1 MDPFT
6 QRMLEKAEQ
15 RSRALG
21 ISSTDASKF
30 PCGDANTSSSSMAST
45 ISTGS
50 NMGSGVGAACAMAL
64 ASQQKQ
70 QLPLHSSTNTTSSGG
85 GGAVNKLHVVEKTM
99 ETMASNSQN
108 RSSNGSP
115 RKVLRQFSAVDKE
128 NMDLGIE
135 INIMTDKNVE
145 VQVQVEEQE
154 ITDDEQ
160 YHKHMAKIGNI
171 ASEGSQRSVAN
182 NNNEPVAKIR
192 DTSRNRLQRLGA
204 LYSDK
209 DDLSSPIHRTEA
221 NFHADNK
228 DETDL
233 DNQLHKPKQRFC
245 KLAALASTINQWED
259 DTSHH
264 HIITPTTELPKV
276 PPPKPDLPSRGRLRA
291 EASHGKGQAPQPPK
305 EQTPPPT
312 KEVAPQPPKQQAP
325 KSPKAQKS
333 PKHSAPKSPKNLA
346 PKSPKEKEQ
355 KTKQL
360 KWDPKVLNSLEA
372 QGFQRRESSTVKVLY
387 DFKQDEE
394 MKEEEEPQTMTV
406 SKPVENT
413 KEEKRVVG
421 KLDTTKFNVLAANSQ
436 EKKPPVAEKKIP
448 TVKAGTVSGRA
459 AIFEAQANQQQ
470 QQKPQ
475 KDPTE
480 LSLKE
485 RMKLFEKNKG
495 EALIPKAAF
504 GMAPPISKIL
514 QDSHKKEEQ
523 QTKVASSSTAV
534 NSSNAT
540 STTTTNVQPPAPVL
554 VKTKT
559 ESKLR
564 DKVAAIFG
572 STQSENKIK
581 EDIRKQREEDMQ
593 VLANRFNKQKEIFAQ
608 QQQQQQHTSTKDQEL
623 KELAQQAQVKAAAAS
638 LITSA
643 SSTRPQATPPPPPP
657 PMPTASQQQ
666 SSKRRSPGDA
676 IDGITDDSKRLRP
689 NRLYPALSDLE
700 SNESFSDNENNYC
713 NANTASAL
721 STADEM
727 RASLEPLR
735 GQDAA
740 TAAAVNDED
749 NEDSYMETE
758 TEDSS
763 VGICNGSL
771 GREIMQVV
779 QKNDKQLTNIKE
791 VRYADKNEYY
801 EDATRDSS
809 LNTSE
814 ESMGMDD
821 YLDEALEDNE
831 DGDDDITQDEEDD
844 ENNSRLS
851 KGSKGTT
858 ASNSFSFRK
867 ANTPNRQ
874 TNYQT
879 IQEEQSDDQQSVTNV
894 ETSNDNGGGDAIS
907 SGYMHPVK
915 SELSINKEN
924 ENVVTLVH
932 TVSFYRRQQSANS
945 ANSTPIR
952 KICREQQVLRSAM
965 EKLETKGVGEQVHFV
980 HEPAEESDEE
990 SQSEAEQDDSHL
1002 VQEKIKK
1009 LLEEVCKQQQ
1019 VIAQTSQA
1027 LNLCAAT
1034 IEFSG
1039 STESVEGER
1048 HLLVAT
1054 HRRQA
1059 CLDEV
1064 QRLRVEKTLRPLGA
1078 PREKGRLTVKEITI
1092 PLRQDYIRK
1101 LAAETISGHHLVCL
1115 LKYNEHVL
1123 ATKTVPTLP
1132 GLLAVKFP
1140 DVLQLNN
1147 VYADFRV
1154 TLEIYGMTA
1163 QREVLPHEVKYH
1175 INLNKKSGA
1184 KTPKKKGSD
1193 NRLIMPPVQSP
1204 AGPHAVR
1211 TPALVQYGFAIFS
1224 LREIQ
1229 RTTWTLTQ
1237 VLGVSPLEGVVHMKV
1252 NCELSVSVEY
1262 KGFLTMFEDI
1272 SGFGA
1277 WHRRWCHLNGT
1288 MLNYWK
1294 YPDDEKKKAPM
1305 GSIDLYTCSSQKVN
1319 TAPRDICARLN
1330 TMLLECQRPARETD
1344 HESLVIVPNGRTT
1357 TVRYLL
1363 SADTKE
1369 EREEW
1374 CAYFNKALTLL
1385 RAWGPPQ

>member
-21 ISSTDASKF
+21 ISNADVSKF
-30 PCGDANTSSSSMAST
+30 PVCDKEASSNFNAL
-45 ISTGS
+45 
-50 NMGSGVGAACAMAL
+50 SGACATTMAM
-64 ASQQKQ
+64 ASQQQ
-70 QLPLHSSTNTTSSGG
+70 QQQKPMHTIVSADGSG
-85 GGAVNKLHVVEKTM
+85 ANKNRLNVIEKNNKDKNINP
-99 ETMASNSQN
+99 ASPQ
-108 RSSNGSP
+108 
-115 RKVLRQFSAVDKE
+115 KILRQFSAVDKE

-135 INIMTDKNVE
+135 INIVTDKNVE
-145 VQVQVEEQE
+145 VQVQVEEQ
-154 ITDDEQ
+154 DCSSDEERKEVKYAVTEQ
-160 YHKHMAKIGNI
+160 KQDQP
-171 ASEGSQRSVAN
+171 S
-182 NNNEPVAKIR
+182 AKIR

-204 LYSDK
+204 LYSNT
-209 DDLSSPIHRTEA
+209 DDLSSPIHRTEGK
-221 NFHADNK
+221 FHAEGNEDSVDSQLRK
-228 DETDL
+228 P
-233 DNQLHKPKQRFC
+233 NQRLG
-245 KLAALASTINQWED
+245 KLAALANTINQWED

-264 HIITPTTELPKV
+264 GTTTQ
-276 PPPKPDLPSRGRLRA
+276 PPPKPELPSRGRVA
-291 EASHGKGQAPQPPK
+291 IETQNKTTVSQP
-305 EQTPPPT
+305 ED
-312 KEVAPQPPKQQAP
+312 
-325 KSPKAQKS
+325 QKS
-333 PKHSAPKSPKNLA
+333 NSNENNKI
-346 PKSPKEKEQ
+346 
-355 KTKQL
+355 KQL
-360 KWDPKVLNSLEA
+360 KWDPKVINSLEA
-372 QGFQRRESSTVKVLY
+372 QGFQRRESSTVKVSY
-387 DFKQDEE
+387 EFAESKDSARESACTTTDKP
-394 MKEEEEPQTMTV
+394 KEDI
-406 SKPVENT
+406 S
-413 KEEKRVVG
+413 EEKRVVG
-421 KLDTTKFNVLAANSQ
+421 KLNANKFASMATNAA
-436 EKKPPVAEKKIP
+436 AEKKVQQNEKKLLN
-448 TVKAGTVSGRA
+448 VKPGLVSGRA
-459 AIFEAQANQQQ
+459 AIFESQVQNNQLQ

-495 EALIPKAAF
+495 EALVPKAAF
-504 GMAPPISKIL
+504 GMAPPISKII
-514 QDSHKKEEQ
+514 QDTNHKKDEL
-523 QTKVASSSTAV
+523 TKAKPTVHSRAEDTK
-534 NSSNAT
+534 NAT
-540 STTTTNVQPPAPVL
+540 TPVPV
-554 VKTKT
+554 VKTFVD
-559 ESKLR
+559 SKVR
-564 DKVAAIFG
+564 DKVTALVNATTG
-572 STQSENKIK
+572 STIK
-581 EDIRKQREEDMQ
+581 DDIKKQREEDLQ
-593 VLANRFNKQKEIFAQ
+593 LIANRFNKQKDFLNQ
-608 QQQQQQHTSTKDQEL
+608 QQQFPTPTNKSM
-623 KELAQQAQVKAAAAS
+623 
-638 LITSA
+638 
-643 SSTRPQATPPPPPP
+643 PTPPPPPP
-657 PMPTASQQQ
+657 PMSTNTTNITA
-666 SSKRRSPGDA
+666 KRRSHN
-676 IDGITDDSKRLRP
+676 KRPRKS
-689 NRLYPALSDLE
+689 NQGTQQRLYPVLPSFE
-700 SNESFSDNENNYC
+700 SNESCESDNENNC
-713 NANTASAL
+713 CTTASVSAQ

-727 RASLEPLR
+727 QASTQPLR
-735 GQDAA
+735 GHN
-740 TAAAVNDED
+740 NDQYHQRSDDE
-749 NEDSYMETE
+749 NEDSYMESDA
-758 TEDSS
+758 EDSS
-763 VGICNGSL
+763 VGLCNGSL

-779 QKNDKQLTNIKE
+779 ESNDKQVNSKVKE
-791 VRYADKNEYY
+791 VRYAEKDHYFDDHIR
-801 EDATRDSS
+801 DASINSS
-809 LNTSE
+809 DA
-814 ESMGMDD
+814 SMGVDD
-821 YLDEALEDNE
+821 YLDEALDDNV
-831 DGDDDITQDEEDD
+831 DEEDED
-844 ENNSRLS
+844 DSSQLSRD
-851 KGSKGTT
+851 SKGTT

-867 ANTPNRQ
+867 VSTETDYKNTQ
-874 TNYQT
+874 
-879 IQEEQSDDQQSVTNV
+879 D
-894 ETSNDNGGGDAIS
+894 GAAIS
-907 SGYMHPVK
+907 TTTTTTNNASYMQPVK
-915 SELSINKEN
+915 SELSVNKESD
-924 ENVVTLVH
+924 NVVTLVH

-965 EKLETKGVGEQVHFV
+965 EKLDAKAAATGTSLHFEPDTEETDEDTQ
-980 HEPAEESDEE
+980 SD
-990 SQSEAEQDDSHL
+990 SEVDDANMVQD
-1002 VQEKIKK
+1002 KIKK

-1064 QRLRVEKTLRPLGA
+1064 QRLRVEKTLRPVGA

-1101 LAAETISGHHLVCL
+1101 LSLDTISGHHLVCL
-1115 LKYNEHVL
+1115 IKYNEHVL

-1147 VYADFRV
+1147 VYADFKV

-1175 INLNKKSGA
+1175 INCNKKSGL
-1184 KTPKKKGSD
+1184 KTPKKKASE
-1193 NRLIMPPVQSP
+1193 NRLVMPPVQSP

-1229 RTTWTLTQ
+1229 RTSWTLTQ

-1305 GSIDLYTCSSQKVN
+1305 GSIDLYTCSSLKVN
-1319 TAPRDICARLN
+1319 IAPRDICARLN
-1330 TMLLECQRPARETD
+1330 TMLLECQRPAKDTD
-1344 HESLVIVPNGRTT
+1344 QESLIIVPNGRTT

-1374 CAYFNKALTLL
+1374 CAYFNKTLTLL

>member
-21 ISSTDASKF
+21 ICSTDASKF

-50 NMGSGVGAACAMAL
+50 GVGAACTTTMAL

-70 QLPLHSSTNTTSSGG
+70 QLPLHSSANTSSSTASGG
-85 GGAVNKLHVVEKTM
+85 EGTVNKLHVVEKSV

-108 RSSNGSP
+108 KSSNVSP

-154 ITDDEQ
+154 ITDDED
-160 YHKHMAKIGNI
+160 YSKHMAKLGNI
-171 ASEGSQRSVAN
+171 GTSEGTQRTVV
-182 NNNEPVAKIR
+182 NEPAVKIR

-228 DETDL
+228 DEIDMN
-233 DNQLHKPKQRFC
+233 NQLHKPKQRFG

-264 HIITPTTELPKV
+264 VVTPTTEVTKV
-276 PPPKPDLPSRGRLRA
+276 PPPKPDLPSRGRLRP
-291 EASHGKGQAPQPPK
+291 EGHHVKGQAPQPPK
-305 EQTPPPT
+305 D
-312 KEVAPQPPKQQAP
+312 QAP
-325 KSPKAQKS
+325 KSPKAQQPPKS
-333 PKHSAPKSPKNLA
+333 PKALQAPKSPKAQPAPKSPKNPAPKSPKNLA
-346 PKSPKEKEQ
+346 PKSPKDKEQ

-372 QGFQRRESSTVKVLY
+372 QGFQRRESSTVKVSY

-394 MKEEEEPQTMTV
+394 MMMDEELQSTAVPKATEERR
-406 SKPVENT
+406 N
-413 KEEKRVVG
+413 VG
-421 KLDTTKFNVLAANSQ
+421 KLDTTKFNALTSNKAEN
-436 EKKPPVAEKKIP
+436 KPPVAEKKVP
-448 TVKAGTVSGRA
+448 TVKAGLVSGRA
-459 AIFEAQANQQQ
+459 AIFEAQANQQQQ

-495 EALIPKAAF
+495 EALVPKAAF

-514 QDSHKKEEQ
+514 QDSHNKKEEQ
-523 QTKVASSSTAV
+523 HSKVTTSATAASSTTA
-534 NSSNAT
+534 A
-540 STTTTNVQPPAPVL
+540 TTNPPVL
-554 VKTKT
+554 VKTKP

-581 EDIRKQREEDMQ
+581 EDIRKQREEEMQ
-593 VLANRFNKQKEIFAQ
+593 LLANRFNKQKEIFSQ
-608 QQQQQQHTSTKDQEL
+608 QQQQQQQTSSKDQEL
-623 KELAQQAQVKAAAAS
+623 KELARQAQVKAAAAS
-638 LITSA
+638 LITS
-643 SSTRPQATPPPPPP
+643 SSSRPHAPPPPP
-657 PMPTASQQQ
+657 PMPTGGNQQTT
-666 SSKRRSPGDA
+666 KRRSPGDA
-676 IDGITDDSKRLRP
+676 IDGVGEDSKRVRT

-700 SNESFSDNENNYC
+700 SNESLSDNENNYC
-713 NANTASAL
+713 TAATASAL

-740 TAAAVNDED
+740 ARHDED

-758 TEDSS
+758 NEDSS

-779 QKNDKQLTNIKE
+779 QKNDKQTTHVKE
-791 VRYADKNEYY
+791 VRYADKDEYF
-801 EDATRDSS
+801 EDNTRDSS
-809 LNTSE
+809 LNSSAA
-814 ESMGMDD
+814 SMGMDD

-851 KGSKGTT
+851 RGSKGTT

-874 TNYQT
+874 GTYQT
-879 IQEEQSDDQQSVTNV
+879 IHEEHSDDQHNAMNV
-894 ETSNDNGGGDAIS
+894 ENDNGGPDGGAS
-907 SGYMHPVK
+907 YMHPVK

-980 HEPAEESDEE
+980 HEPTEESDEE

-1101 LAAETISGHHLVCL
+1101 LAADTISGHHLVCL

-1193 NRLIMPPVQSP
+1193 NRLVMPPVQSP

-1229 RTTWTLTQ
+1229 RTSWTLTQ

-1330 TMLLECQRPARETD
+1330 TMLLECQRPARDTD
-1344 HESLVIVPNGRTT
+1344 QESLVIVPNGRTT